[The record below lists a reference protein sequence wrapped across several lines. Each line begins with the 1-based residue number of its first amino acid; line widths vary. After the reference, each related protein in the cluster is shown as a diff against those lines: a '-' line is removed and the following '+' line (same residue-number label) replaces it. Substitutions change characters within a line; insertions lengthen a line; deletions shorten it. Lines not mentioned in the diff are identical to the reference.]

1 MAHFEVGK
9 DVVCRDMLKTKEIFA
24 NCYVRRKY
32 KLFFVNSDGLYLI
45 LDTWSSQ
52 KIVKMVKI
60 LNKVENNLIIK

>member
-1 MAHFEVGK
+1 
-9 DVVCRDMLKTKEIFA
+9 MLKTKEIFA
-24 NCYVRRKY
+24 NCYVRKKH

>member
-1 MAHFEVGK
+1 
-9 DVVCRDMLKTKEIFA
+9 MLKTKEIFA

>member
-1 MAHFEVGK
+1 
-9 DVVCRDMLKTKEIFA
+9 MLNTKQIFA
-24 NCYVRRKY
+24 ENYTRKKH